1 MRSFYLVRILL
12 LGLALAM
19 VLLIIQGANSKNMEG
34 LFQALG
40 LSPGTPDS
48 PGIEPDARKL
58 RPGDERFNLCKTRI
72 AAVSWNS
79 DRRIE
84 EDHQS
89 LKIRWMAYDPQP
101 HEINSLEVESWFSH
115 HCQII
120 VHPLDPHRLQ
130 SAEQKGTVTVRFVD
144 HSEFKFIQFPD
155 NQYQVDQRAFR
166 SDDLSAALAELQK
179 TAQFPVST
187 GL

>member
-1 MRSFYLVRILL
+1 VRSFYVIRIFFLV
-12 LGLALAM
+12 LALAL
-19 VLLIIQGANSKNMEG
+19 VILIIQSANSKNVEG

-48 PGIEPDARKL
+48 PGIEPGARTL

-72 AAVSWNS
+72 AAVSWPGE
-79 DRRIE
+79 RRIE

-89 LKIRWMAYDPQP
+89 LKIRWIAYNPQP
-101 HEINSLEVESWFSH
+101 HEINSLEVEAWFSH

-120 VHPLDPHRLQ
+120 VHPIDPHRLSTADQ
-130 SAEQKGTVTVRFVD
+130 EETVTFRFVD
-144 HSEFKFIQFPD
+144 NSEFRFTRYSD
-155 NQYQVDQRAFR
+155 NQYQVDQRTFR
-166 SDDLSAALAELQK
+166 SDDLTAALLELQK
-179 TAQFPVST
+179 IAMFPTST